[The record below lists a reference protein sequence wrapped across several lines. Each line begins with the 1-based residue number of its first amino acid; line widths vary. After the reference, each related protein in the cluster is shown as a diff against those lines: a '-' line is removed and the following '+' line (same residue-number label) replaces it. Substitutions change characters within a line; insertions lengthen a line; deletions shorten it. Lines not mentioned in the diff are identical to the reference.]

1 MMDEEIC
8 DWKLFLRDIHP
19 ARTLF
24 FLSDNSFDK
33 RFPLFEAQYPFIN
46 GERNKQR

>member
-24 FLSDNSFDK
+24 FLSDNFDK

-46 GERNKQR
+46 GETNKQR